1 MVKFSAADELLGFVY
16 QIVCTA
22 ATLKWSRAMQAV
34 TILRNGFK
42 VVMLFVCYGK
52 PKKKSEGPIPDVIKD
67 YSTSDEFTI

>member
-52 PKKKSEGPIPDVIKD
+52 PKKDQRVLVLVSLKTEEKV
-67 YSTSDEFTI
+67 E